1 MSTDPHTVPRPG
13 RRADAGLVRATQ
25 RDLRL
30 LRWVAEQYAVSIPQL
45 ARLMGRSEHAARWL
59 RARWQRAGWAQ
70 GRTLLIGRPVFVW
83 LTRDG
88 SRVAGAGFKVWQP
101 NAGALAH
108 IEAVN
113 DVRLLVAQRR
123 PGAVWVCE
131 RELTARPLPGAPSV
145 RVHRPDAVVRVE
157 GGRRVAVE
165 VELTLKSRARLER
178 IVGQLLG
185 EFDAVWYFAAPAPAR
200 ALEEIAER
208 VGSRLHVA
216 PLPEAAE

>member
-1 MSTDPHTVPRPG
+1 MASELEPLERG
-13 RRADAGLVRATQ
+13 ARRADAGLVRATE

-70 GRTLLIGRPVFVW
+70 GRTIMVGRPVFVW

-88 SRVAGAGFKVWQP
+88 SRVAGPGYKGWEP

-113 DVRLLVAQRR
+113 EVRLLVAQRR

-131 RELTARPLPGAPSV
+131 RELSARPLPGAPA
-145 RVHRPDAVVRVE
+145 HRPDAVVRVD

-165 VELTLKSRARLER
+165 VELTLKSRARL
-178 IVGQLLG
+178 
-185 EFDAVWYFAAPAPAR
+185 
-200 ALEEIAER
+200 
-208 VGSRLHVA
+208 
-216 PLPEAAE
+216 

>member
-1 MSTDPHTVPRPG
+1 MASQLEPAPP
-13 RRADAGLVRATQ
+13 RRADAGLVRATE

-59 RARWQRAGWAQ
+59 RARWQRAGWVQ
-70 GRTLLIGRPVFVW
+70 GRTLLVGRPVFVW

-88 SRVAGAGFKVWQP
+88 SRVAGAAFKAWEP

-123 PGAVWVCE
+123 PEAVWVCE
-131 RELTARPLPGAPSV
+131 RELSARPLPGAPSV
-145 RVHRPDAVVRVE
+145 RAHRPDAVVNVD
-157 GGRRVAVE
+157 GDRRVAVE

-185 EFDAVWYFAAPAPAR
+185 EYDAVWYFAAPAPAS
-200 ALEEIAER
+200 ALAGIAER
-208 VGSRLHVA
+208 VGGRLQVA
-216 PLPEAAE
+216 SLPGAEQ